1 MSINNTV
8 SFTNSE
14 LPVPKSMANRNKKKG
29 FLREMTSVQGTKT
42 VFGDD
47 TQASSTPIK
56 NMRRIQATE
65 DRSIVTVD
73 SSITTS
79 KGDAAYS
86 TPNRQPVSSRVVPPS
101 EMDLPSNVFV
111 THQVYDRH
119 GWAPRG
125 RRGRGQQD
133 ESVVMGD
140 EATGEQVEEGH
151 PVDVPG
157 ISTGALVDSTLA
169 VNGEEE
175 QAVVDD
181 AGVWEEAESGFDTLA
196 PVTGLH
202 LLRKGIKLAW
212 KVCVFFA
219 SVSYR

>member
-1 MSINNTV
+1 
-8 SFTNSE
+8 
-14 LPVPKSMANRNKKKG
+14 
-29 FLREMTSVQGTKT
+29 
-42 VFGDD
+42 
-47 TQASSTPIK
+47 
-56 NMRRIQATE
+56 
-65 DRSIVTVD
+65 
-73 SSITTS
+73 
-79 KGDAAYS
+79 
-86 TPNRQPVSSRVVPPS
+86 
-101 EMDLPSNVFV
+101 
-111 THQVYDRH
+111 
-119 GWAPRG
+119 
-125 RRGRGQQD
+125 
-133 ESVVMGD
+133 MGD